1 MTVSVASPFEDD
13 GPYWVWQ
20 VIRIISRLCDA
31 IEKHDS
37 PELLVPILEKALMSL
52 ASPGTFDRESYSTD
66 EAAQLLDRSRY
77 TIREACRLGRI
88 KATRAK
94 DRRGGVGEWR
104 ISRDEIRR
112 LLDHGFPPAA
122 AR

>member
-1 MTVSVASPFEDD
+1 MSVRVGSPSEDD
-13 GPYWVWQ
+13 WQYWLR
-20 VIRIISRLCDA
+20 RIVESISRLSDA
-31 IEKHDS
+31 IERYES
-37 PELLVPILEKALMSL
+37 PEMLTQILQKAFMSL
-52 ASPGTFDRESYSTD
+52 ASHGTFDRESYSTD

-104 ISRDEIRR
+104 IAREEIRR
-112 LLDHGFPPAA
+112 ILDDGLPPAV